1 MSIEPHVGAVA
12 LTPDGSKVALV
23 RGGADAT
30 VDEGRDGGWRFPV
43 TRLEGKP
50 TEAQQLEAALA
61 AARHQL
67 GLDARAQ
74 LCAEPVLQAAGPG
87 SQGSTKFFLAIGVPE
102 RPLAP
107 QQDGAAGEAAWL
119 DWATLLAA
127 GEGKDAK
134 GDQTLAVLRQLQVLV
149 NSGVHY
155 LLPSSGGEL
164 AGLVSWQGDGGWKGT
179 PPKEALEAY
188 CRQHKLPSAIFN
200 VFRDSKIEPRAREDR
215 AAHARFCV
223 TCLLPHLGL
232 QVTPDAAYP
241 SAEEAL
247 QNGALVGIL
256 YLEGAIAPGC
266 PLVHV
271 AAAGEMAHV
280 PHGYLTEAE
289 FSREERARQALRE
302 RGKQR
307 RALEAEVARK
317 QRELEREMRELRRQQ
332 ELLQAG
338 DFGAASAL
346 QQAAAAAAAAP
357 KERPAKRAKTEKPP
371 PTLMDAL
378 AATPPDN
385 SKNPITVLKEV
396 CDKCRWAL
404 PEYAAGS
411 QQRGACTMRISLP
424 QAGIVGM
431 EGPPGPDPKQA
442 KALAAAQALEA
453 MRASVAAGAG
463 GGEGAGSD

>member
-30 VDEGRDGGWRFPV
+30 VDEGRDGGWRFP
-43 TRLEGKP
+43 
-50 TEAQQLEAALA
+50 
-61 AARHQL
+61 
-67 GLDARAQ
+67 
-74 LCAEPVLQAAGPG
+74 AAGPG

-232 QVTPDAAYP
+232 QVTPGVWQQG
-241 SAEEAL
+241 ERRT
-247 QNGALVGIL
+247 
-256 YLEGAIAPGC
+256 EGAG
-266 PLVHV
+266 V
-271 AAAGEMAHV
+271 G
-280 PHGYLTEAE
+280 G
-289 FSREERARQALRE
+289 
-302 RGKQR
+302 
-307 RALEAEVARK
+307 
-317 QRELEREMRELRRQQ
+317 
-332 ELLQAG
+332 QAG

-424 QAGIVGM
+424 QARRGGRGSGAPLAGAGRGGLAGIVGM